1 MLETGRIY
9 KGIGGFYYVKT
20 ERGMVE
26 CRARGRFRR
35 DGITPMIGD
44 MARIEQHDDGLS
56 YVVEI
61 LPRSSNFDRP
71 PVANLDTLVIVASAA
86 PPVTPT
92 LLIDRMT
99 VVARRKGVTPVVV
112 LNKSDVVRADGLAAV
127 YTLSGIETHV
137 LSAATGEGVDG
148 FVAALAGRFCAFAG
162 VSGVGKSSLLNRLLP
177 SARAETGAINEKI
190 GRGRHTTRHVELF
203 ELGDAIVADTPGFSS
218 FDDGEEVR
226 IPPEELEDC
235 FDEFAPYLGKCRFHG
250 CLHGS
255 DKGCAVRAAVE
266 AGEIARSRYENYLK
280 ILDDAR
286 AYDPYKEKDSK
297 RR

>member
-20 ERGMVE
+20 GRGIVE

-35 DGITPMIGD
+35 DGITPTIGD
-44 MARIEQHDDGLS
+44 MANIERHDDGLS
-56 YVVEI
+56 YLVEI
-61 LPRSSNFDRP
+61 LPRSSSFERP

-99 VVARRKGVTPVVV
+99 VVARRKGVEPIVVF
-112 LNKSDVVRADGLAAV
+112 NKCDLDHADEISAI
-127 YTLSGIETHV
+127 YRMSGIETHI
-137 LSAATGEGVDG
+137 LSAETGEGVDA
-148 FVAALAGRFCAFAG
+148 FVRALGKRFCAFAG

-218 FDDGEEVR
+218 FDDGEEIR
-226 IPPEELEDC
+226 IPPEEIEDC
-235 FDEFAPYLGKCRFHG
+235 FPEFEPYLGKCRFHG
-250 CLHGS
+250 CLHGT
-255 DKGCAVRAAVE
+255 DKGCAVREAVE

-280 ILDDAR
+280 ILADAKV
-286 AYDPYKEKDSK
+286 YDPYKEKDAK